1 MSTKLPEGTNKLINK
16 YLIKVDGLFKK
27 KYLNGKE
34 IYMDNTYNDLQNA
47 QSVGE
52 VVALPIRKDQRDPAI
67 SVGDSVLLHHFAT
80 AANKVIKIGDDTET
94 TYIATEPGMMYMAI
108 TPEKKCKAVGPFCIL
123 EKADR
128 DELTTPSGIYTGE
141 LEEKDDNEGVVV
153 AADQNFLDLGGK
165 IGDTVAFDKGIDYDM
180 QMPDGKMYYRV
191 RTNNIYAI
199 VNG

>member
-1 MSTKLPEGTNKLINK
+1 MSTKLPEGTTKLINK

-80 AANKVIKIGDDTET
+80 AANKVIK
-94 TYIATEPGMMYMAI
+94 
-108 TPEKKCKAVGPFCIL
+108 
-123 EKADR
+123 
-128 DELTTPSGIYTGE
+128 
-141 LEEKDDNEGVVV
+141 
-153 AADQNFLDLGGK
+153 
-165 IGDTVAFDKGIDYDM
+165 
-180 QMPDGKMYYRV
+180 
-191 RTNNIYAI
+191 
-199 VNG
+199 

>member
-1 MSTKLPEGTNKLINK
+1 MSTVLPKGTTQLINK

-27 KYLNGKE
+27 KYLGGKE
-34 IYMDNTYNDLQNA
+34 IYMDNSYNDLQNA

-52 VVALPIRKDQRDPAI
+52 VVALPIKESGRDPAI
-67 SVGDSVLLHHFAT
+67 KVGDSVLLHHFAT
-80 AANKVIKIGDDTET
+80 AADKVIKIGDDTET
-94 TYIATEPGMMYMAI
+94 IYIATDPGMMYMAI
-108 TPEKKCKAVGPFCIL
+108 SPDNECKAVGPFCIV

-128 DELTTPSGIYTGE
+128 VELTSSGIYTGE
-141 LEEKDDNEGVVV
+141 LEEKDDNEGVIV
-153 AADQNFLDLGGK
+153 AADQNFLDLGGN